1 MLRLFFIMVFHVE
14 RKYKN
19 ASKRFWK
26 MIIFAACIREPIFPW
41 SLFLH
46 SHVKS
51 QEATECDRSI
61 YTDLQHIEYC
71 TLTFFQSVMY
81 RICLCL
87 HLYSIHVNVYISL
100 LTHQSIVLHSNYTI
114 SDDLKRAYN
123 LMFSIV
129 RSYAFVVH
137 LLYMTQHAKIKRLL

>member
-51 QEATECDRSI
+51 QEATVCDRSI

-81 RICLCL
+81 RICLYL
-87 HLYSIHVNVYISL
+87 HIYAIHVYALISL
-100 LTHQSIVLHSNYTI
+100 YMHIRLSIILNSSSTI
-114 SDDLKRAYN
+114 YLIMKNAYN

-137 LLYMTQHAKIKRLL
+137 CTWPNMRR